1 MASLTSNFVHK
12 SESVNLS
19 LDGTKVYQYY
29 YYPAQPTASLQVRFS
44 RRYQK
49 LERTMDGF
57 LTQLEDRIFP
67 MNSLI
72 LQVPHPILSHQP
84 SHQNY
89 IIAGL
94 LELNLSL
101 EIAQRVASF
110 AVNLAYGCT
119 GYSITA
125 VVEFLWVEEVDERL
139 LFESLHEE
147 YLELLNGGIGDQNE
161 LSTEVGAS
169 TSAIENLVKKGGF
182 VCNCKSQESAD
193 IGTCTICLEDFS
205 SSEAEEDEK
214 LIRMDCYHIF
224 HQSCLLPWLQKQAS
238 CPNCRREL
246 IEE

>member
-1 MASLTSNFVHK
+1 MASSTSNFVHK

-19 LDGTKVYQYY
+19 VDGTKVYQYY
-29 YYPAQPTASLQVRFS
+29 PAQATASLQVRFS

-57 LTQLEDRIFP
+57 LIQLEDRIFP
-67 MNSLI
+67 MNSFI

-139 LFESLHEE
+139 LFESLHED
-147 YLELLNGGIGDQNE
+147 YLELLNGGIGDQEE

-193 IGTCTICLEDFS
+193 MGTCTICLEDFS
-205 SSEAEEDEK
+205 SSEAEEDKK

-224 HQSCLLPWLQKQAS
+224 HQSCLLPWLQKQTS
-238 CPNCRREL
+238 CPNCRRKL

>member
-1 MASLTSNFVHK
+1 
-12 SESVNLS
+12 
-19 LDGTKVYQYY
+19 
-29 YYPAQPTASLQVRFS
+29 
-44 RRYQK
+44 
-49 LERTMDGF
+49 
-57 LTQLEDRIFP
+57 

-72 LQVPHPILSHQP
+72 LPVPHPILSHQP

-125 VVEFLWVEEVDERL
+125 VVELLCVEEVDERL
-139 LFESLHEE
+139 LFESLNEE
-147 YLELLNGGIGDQNE
+147 ELLNGGIGDQNE

-182 VCNCKSQESAD
+182 VCNCKSQESSD
-193 IGTCTICLEDFS
+193 MGTCTICLEDFS

-246 IEE
+246 IED